1 MKKLLDSLMKEEL
14 PMGAGV
20 IAGHMLTAKLAPMIP
35 YVKDQDK
42 FHPLISVVGGM
53 VVKRFGG
60 KSPFVKNL
68 GSGMVAYGIAALP
81 GKFVPALSINGIS
94 EEEINGVLNDV
105 INASTEDI
113 MQQYGQMAL
122 SDDVMNDSFDNDGA
136 NDDNDD
142 SLNDDNNEY

>member
-42 FHPLISVVGGM
+42 FHPLISVAGGM
-53 VVKRFGG
+53 VLKRFGG
-60 KSPFVKNL
+60 KSPLIKAL

-94 EEEINGVLNDV
+94 DEEINGVLNDV

-113 MQQYGQMAL
+113 MQQYGAMAL
-122 SDDVMNDSFDNDGA
+122 SDDVMNDSYDNDGVNDDNDGV

-142 SLNDDNNEY
+142 D